1 VIGKSKGDMP
11 EMSIMNLLH
20 AVLVTKKAES
30 LTPQQVRDL
39 QQKRFRKLLRH
50 VFSKSRFYKR
60 YYQEY
65 GITQRDIERVEME
78 DLPVIDKRI
87 VMDNYDELVCDPAL
101 KKDDLERFIAESPEA
116 GSRYK
121 NTYRVIHTSGSS
133 GTPAVFVYGPREWA
147 AAKAL
152 GFRALAE
159 KVSPFERKKLAY
171 IGATGGHFA
180 STTTISDI
188 PRVLLE
194 VLSVSINNPIERIC
208 RDIDHFQPDA
218 LIGYAS
224 GLDLLAQ
231 QQIAGRLKIAPM
243 KIWSSADPLTPTIR
257 MNVEKAFCVI
267 PVNIYTASEIMT
279 FSTECKRQH
288 RLHYFDDWFGVQ
300 VVNDNLEPVKRG
312 GPGLLVVTNLY
323 NYTQPL
329 IRYQLDDEIM
339 LSSEPCPC
347 GWPFP
352 VIDKIAGRNEEIL
365 WFVKADG
372 TKEFVSPYILEE
384 FLIPGL
390 EKFQFVQTGTDR
402 LTMRAVIHGE
412 SNSIVPAIHKRI
424 TEILS
429 EKKLRD
435 VVRFDIEFVDDI
447 RNDPKTGKFR
457 LIIPYSNN
465 L

>member
-1 VIGKSKGDMP
+1 
-11 EMSIMNLLH
+11 MSIVNLLH

-30 LTPQQVRDL
+30 LTPQQVQNL

-50 VFSKSRFYKR
+50 VFRKSRFYKR
-60 YYQEY
+60 YYREH
-65 GITQRDIERVEME
+65 GITQCDIEKVETK
-78 DLPVIDKRI
+78 DLPVIDKQI

-101 KKDDLERFIAESPEA
+101 KKDDLERFIVESPEA
-116 GSRYK
+116 GSKYK
-121 NTYRVIHTSGSS
+121 GVYRVIHTSGSS

-159 KVSPFERKKLAY
+159 KVSPFKRGRLAY

-180 STTTISDI
+180 STTAISDI
-188 PRVLLE
+188 PRVLLK

-224 GLDLLAQ
+224 GLDLLVQ
-231 QQIAGRLKIAPM
+231 QQVAGRLKIAPAR
-243 KIWSSADPLTPTIR
+243 IWSSADPLTPTIR
-257 MNVEKAFCVI
+257 MNVEKAFGVTPI
-267 PVNIYTASEIMT
+267 DIYTASEIMT
-279 FSTECKRQH
+279 FSAECKSRH
-288 RLHYFDDWFGVQ
+288 RLHYFSDWFSVQ
-300 VVNDNLEPVKRG
+300 LVNDDNEPVTTG
-312 GPGLLVVTNLY
+312 LPGSLVVTNLY

-329 IRYQLDDEIM
+329 IRYKMDDEVV
-339 LSSEPCPC
+339 LSDESCTC
-347 GWPFP
+347 GWSFP
-352 VIDKIAGRNEEIL
+352 VIERITGRNEEVL

-372 TKEFVSPYILEE
+372 TKEFVSPYVLEE

-390 EKFQFVQTGTDR
+390 EKFQFVQTGPSR
-402 LTMRAVIHGE
+402 LTMKAVIDGE
-412 SNSIVPAIHKRI
+412 RNSIIPAIQNRM

-429 EKKLRD
+429 QKQLHD
-435 VVRFDIEFVDDI
+435 AVWFDIEFVDDI

-457 LIIPYSNN
+457 FIIPYSNN